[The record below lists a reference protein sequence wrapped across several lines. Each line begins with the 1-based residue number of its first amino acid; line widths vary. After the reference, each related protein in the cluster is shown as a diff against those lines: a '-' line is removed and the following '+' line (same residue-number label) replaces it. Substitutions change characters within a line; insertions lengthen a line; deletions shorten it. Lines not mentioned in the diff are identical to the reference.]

1 MTTAAQQLSIV
12 DAGTSESSS
21 GHRLTQIDGL
31 RAIAALSVVAF
42 HYTTRFDQ
50 VFHHV
55 APTGF
60 ELPLGYL
67 GVNLFFAISGFVI
80 YLTLDGIRAPLDFVI
95 SRFSRLFPTY
105 WIAVALTW
113 SIVAI
118 VGLPGYGVTWKEA
131 FINLTMLQSF
141 FSVRDVDSVYWSL
154 QVELLFYVWMLVL
167 WVLGLLR
174 HSAAICVGWV
184 AIAGAA
190 TFVEI
195 VLGMKVSFALKHFL
209 LLEWIPWFVL
219 GMIAYVTLRER
230 TFGLKYGSAVV
241 VAIAAI
247 AARNNTPST
256 ILAVAVFG
264 IVWAASRRKLRL
276 LEWKPLVFFGMIS
289 YPLYLVHEQIGWIII
304 TKVEAQLAAPWIA
317 ILAALFFVTVLATLL
332 HKLIETPGSRNIRK
346 IYKKSTY
353 AASMLNF
360 NRARW
365 AFGGLISILAFAA
378 AFVISARL

>member
-1 MTTAAQQLSIV
+1 MIGEQKLPLVDTA
-12 DAGTSESSS
+12 S
-21 GHRLTQIDGL
+21 GKFSRSQRLTQIDGL

-60 ELPLGYL
+60 ELSLGYL

-80 YLTLDGIRAPLDFVI
+80 YMTLDGIRAPLDFVI
-95 SRFSRLFPTY
+95 SRFSRLFPAY

-113 SIVAI
+113 SIVSI
-118 VGLPGYGVTWKEA
+118 VGLPGYGVTWKA
-131 FINLTMLQSF
+131 AVINLTMLQSF

-154 QVELLFYVWMLVL
+154 QVELLFYAWMLVL
-167 WVLGLLR
+167 WVSGLLR

-195 VLGMKVSFALKHFL
+195 FLGIKVSFALKHFL
-209 LLEWIPWFVL
+209 LLEWMPWFVL

-230 TFGLKYGSAVV
+230 TFGLKHGLAVL
-241 VAIAAI
+241 VAIATI
-247 AARNNTPST
+247 AARNHTPST

-289 YPLYLVHEQIGWIII
+289 YPLYLVHEQIGWIVIAKI
-304 TKVEAQLAAPWIA
+304 ETQLAAPWFA

-332 HKLIETPGSRNIRK
+332 HNFVEMPGSRNIRK
-346 IYKKSTY
+346 IYKKSIY
-353 AASMLNF
+353 AASTLNF

-365 AFGGLISILAFAA
+365 ALGALISILVLAA
-378 AFVISARL
+378 AFVISARI